1 MGLGIEGLFSLS
13 IMMLGDVRYVARLVV
28 NFIYGAVRTKIV
40 TTAPLKLYELSI
52 IALSLILT
60 NLPLLSTFVSFMV
73 IEFEK
78 IPSGR
83 LERWRKL
90 SRMS

>member
-13 IMMLGDVRYVARLVV
+13 LMMLGDVRYVARLVV

-40 TTAPLKLYELSI
+40 TTAPLKLCELSI
-52 IALSLILT
+52 TAQSLIVT
-60 NLPLLSTFVSFMV
+60 KLPLLSTFMNFMV

-78 IPSGR
+78 IPSER
-83 LERWRKL
+83 LERWQKL
-90 SRMS
+90 